1 MKRILI
7 ILFILLM
14 GLSLAQAQ
22 HKPTSGLLILNVGF
36 TKTSPEYSDQDLD
49 GNTFTLSYEKSD
61 YQGRFAGG
69 IAFAYTETAADSL
82 TASGQKVERANS
94 VSHEVIPITLFGKVL
109 FGPPKVKGYIGGGIG
124 IQFSHV
130 HYYNQN
136 VQVNGQD
143 SGLLVGGLAGLN
155 YFLNDKIFLNGNY
168 SLFYLGNSYYQD
180 DLVQNFSFG
189 LGFQIY

>member
-1 MKRILI
+1 MKHFSIVL
-7 ILFILLM
+7 LILLM

-22 HKPTSGLLILNVGF
+22 HKPTSGLLIFNVGF

-69 IAFAYTETAADSL
+69 IAFAYTETAAD
-82 TASGQKVERANS
+82 
-94 VSHEVIPITLFGKVL
+94 PILLFGKVL
-109 FGPPKVKGYIGGGIG
+109 FGPPKVKGYIGGGVG
-124 IQFSHV
+124 IQFSHI
-130 HYYNQN
+130 HYYTQN

-143 SGLLVGGLAGLN
+143 SGFMVGGLAGLN

-168 SLFYLGNSYYQD
+168 SLFYLGNSFYQD
-180 DLVQNFSFG
+180 DLVQNFSIG